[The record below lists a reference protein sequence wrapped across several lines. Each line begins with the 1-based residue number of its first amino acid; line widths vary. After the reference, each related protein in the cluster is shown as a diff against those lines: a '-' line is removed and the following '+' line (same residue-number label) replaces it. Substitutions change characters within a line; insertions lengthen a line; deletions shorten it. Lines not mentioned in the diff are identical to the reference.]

1 MDVGFTEGYKK
12 QHLQKREV
20 KNLIFLP
27 ISQKVIAIK
36 ITLAKILKLTY
47 SMFLIKNT

>member
-12 QHLQKREV
+12 TTSTKRGGE
-20 KNLIFLP
+20 KSHFLP

-36 ITLAKILKLTY
+36 ITLAR
-47 SMFLIKNT
+47 F